1 MIGAPSINHL
11 FFQDVIPD
19 ATPGCSFVIDANCPS
34 TVRDFRLYVDKE
46 FRGAGYGFMATTFL
60 KAYLFPWV
68 SDYHGHASGFLLPL
82 GGARGTKRVCL
93 LPTTSQA
100 MKFYRRNGFERGV
113 TSQTFV
119 FEPEY
124 EPPYSSRAELERFFN
139 P

>member
-60 KAYLFPWV
+60 KAYLFPWHRGWYTGEYLHRHMYFPRKV
-68 SDYHGHASGFLLPL
+68 VTLF
-82 GGARGTKRVCL
+82 GGKKHQN
-93 LPTTSQA
+93 SQ
-100 MKFYRRNGFERGV
+100 MIRSHKPVRYTHPSVLTMN
-113 TSQTFV
+113 
-119 FEPEY
+119 Y
-124 EPPYSSRAELERFFN
+124 L
-139 P
+139 